1 MAANP
6 GETQVFKAQLQAKI
20 QKLLAEFAEGKIN
33 REQFHVLYARYDG
46 QLGAIDQGL
55 AIANNP
61 GETIGIRHAHMG
73 KAVGLAIYHN
83 KSGTFVDTLGQF
95 DVPPQQIASILN
107 DYTQMMVEHRYME
120 RRVMQAGENAWLI
133 FAPGKHT
140 TVITLFY
147 KEPSAQQG
155 REIER
160 LHHDFEVANESALSA
175 MRIDKT
181 KLAYPFLVFVQQKL
195 TRDRKA

>member
-1 MAANP
+1 MATNP
-6 GETQVFKAQLQAKI
+6 VDIQAMKALLEEKI

-33 REQFHVLYARYDG
+33 REQFHVIYARYDS
-46 QLGAIDQGL
+46 QLGAIQQGF
-55 AIANNP
+55 AIAGNP

-73 KAVGLAIYHN
+73 KAVGLAIYHH

-95 DVPPQQIASILN
+95 EVSPQQIAPILN
-107 DYTQMMVEHRYME
+107 DFTQMMAENRYME
-120 RRVMQAGENAWLI
+120 RRVVQAGENAWLI
-133 FAPGKHT
+133 FAPGKYT

-160 LHHDFEVANESALSA
+160 LHHDFEVANDAALS
-175 MRIDKT
+175 MLHIDKS

-195 TRDRKA
+195 TRDRKP